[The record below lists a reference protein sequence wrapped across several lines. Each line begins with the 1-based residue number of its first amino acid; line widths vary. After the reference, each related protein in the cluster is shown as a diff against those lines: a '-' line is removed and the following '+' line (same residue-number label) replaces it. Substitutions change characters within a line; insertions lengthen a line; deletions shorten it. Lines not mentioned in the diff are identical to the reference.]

1 MTTDERL
8 GTFEGILKP
17 HVSEIQAIARA
28 LRTLMETVH
37 PESVETP
44 RIGEKCT
51 TYGVGPRKM
60 TEAYAHIM
68 PLTASVNLGFYHG
81 IALPDPAGLLEG
93 TGKAARHAKV
103 RTMAEARS
111 PAVKALIKAAVKE
124 RATAVAGLKKKGG

>member
-8 GTFEGILKP
+8 GTFERILKP
-17 HVSEIQAIARA
+17 HVSEIQAIARE
-28 LRTLMETVH
+28 LRTHMETVH
-37 PESVETP
+37 PASVETP

-68 PLTASVNLGFYHG
+68 PLTSSVNLGFYHG

-93 TGKAARHAKV
+93 TGKAARHAKI
-103 RTMAEARS
+103 RTMAEAKS
-111 PAVKALIKAAVKE
+111 PEIKALIKAAVKE
-124 RATAVAGLKKKGG
+124 RATAVAGLRKNA

>member
-1 MTTDERL
+1 MNTDERL
-8 GTFEGILKP
+8 GTFEAILKP
-17 HVSEIQAIARA
+17 HASDIQAIARA
-28 LRTLMETVH
+28 LRALIASLH

-68 PLTASVNLGFYHG
+68 PLTASVNLGFYYG

-93 TGKAARHAKV
+93 TGKAARHAKI
-103 RTMAEARS
+103 RTIDEVRS
-111 PAVKALIKAAVKE
+111 PAIKALIKAAVKE
-124 RATAVAGLKKKGG
+124 RAAAVAGLKKKEG